1 LSFVPIIVTPPPPP
15 SPQAQE
21 LGRRVQA
28 LIEQFR
34 MEHPGLSSLEVN
46 QALQLARPRTTQSR
60 MIVAALL
67 TAILLLGIL
76 LLMFLK

>member
-1 LSFVPIIVTPPPPP
+1 LSYVPIIVTPPPPP

-34 MEHPGLSSLEVN
+34 MEHPDLSCLEVN

-60 MIVAALL
+60 TILVALL
-67 TAILLLGIL
+67 TGLLLLGIL
-76 LLMFLK
+76 LVMYLK